1 MDSAV
6 LLLWLEGPLQS
17 WGADALFS
25 RRTSLDFPTRSGV
38 LGLICA
44 ALGAKGEQTEL
55 LARFRPLQQ
64 TVSAYA
70 RTVGGKAEQPLQ
82 LRDFHMVGSG
92 YDDKDAWENLH
103 IPKTSEGKKAVGGG
117 TKLTYRYFVQDMA
130 FAVALGVP
138 GRLTGDLEQALQF
151 PCWDTALGRRCCV
164 PAEFVF
170 QGVFASEE
178 HALEKAAILAEGKKR
193 KEVFRVCEGTHV
205 GEERILADVPLRFG
219 PEKLYAKRLVTIVAA
234 G

>member
-1 MDSAV
+1 
-6 LLLWLEGPLQS
+6 
-17 WGADALFS
+17 
-25 RRTSLDFPTRSGV
+25 
-38 LGLICA
+38 
-44 ALGAKGEQTEL
+44 L
-55 LARFRPLQQ
+55 LALFRPLQQ

-70 RTVGGKAEQPLQ
+70 RTAGEKVERPLQ

-92 YDDKDAWENLH
+92 YNDKDAWENLH

-151 PCWDTALGRRCCV
+151 PCWDISLGRRCCV
-164 PAEFVF
+164 PAEFVY
-170 QGVFASEE
+170 QGLFASEE
-178 HALEKAAILAEGKKR
+178 QALEKSATLACSKNR
-193 KEVFRVCEGTHV
+193 KEIFRVREGSHD
-205 GEERILADVPLRFG
+205 GEEYILADVPLCFG
-219 PEKLYAKRLVTIVAA
+219 PQKQYAKRMVTVIAA